1 MGWNIDLQKLET
13 ASLTLEYYLVPW
25 DIAIFQF
32 PVAQLSRLEIRQPD
46 AAQADF
52 QAFRDWR
59 RREQVVL
66 CACRLDH
73 DRMQESL
80 FLEEQGFRFIELN
93 YHPVMERLQQAEL
106 GYLQGLQPLAVERAG
121 PEDGAILEEMAG
133 TVFGKERF
141 HTDPRIGATL
151 ANLRYRAWMRNSLRD
166 EKQQVLKFLDQG
178 KLAGFFI
185 VEYPADRTC
194 YWHLA
199 AAAPGN
205 QSRGFGKRIWTTMLL
220 HNRNEGIER
229 VETSISSHNIRVM
242 NLYVSLGFRFLNP
255 QTTFHWHA

>member
-1 MGWNIDLQKLET
+1 MNWDINLQKLET
-13 ASLTLEYYLVPW
+13 ASLMLEYYLVPW

-32 PVAQLSRLEIRQPD
+32 PVAQLSRLEIHQPD
-46 AAQADF
+46 AAPADF
-52 QAFRDWR
+52 QAFKDWL

-73 DRMQESL
+73 DRMAESL

-93 YHPVMERLQQAEL
+93 YHPVLEGLQQAKL
-106 GYLQGLQPLAVERAG
+106 DALQGLQPLTIEPAG
-121 PEDGAILEEMAG
+121 PEDSAVLEEMAG
-133 TVFGKERF
+133 TVFSKERF
-141 HTDPRIGATL
+141 HTDPRIGASL

-166 EKQQVLKFLDQG
+166 ERQQVLKFLDEG

-185 VEYPADRTC
+185 VEYLTDGTC
-194 YWHLA
+194 YWHLTA
-199 AAAPGN
+199 VAPGN
-205 QSRGFGKRIWTTMLL
+205 QSRGVGKRIWTTMLL